1 MAARSTPTVPTPNA
15 DNRRVAA
22 ENFDRARQVIVTG
35 NYDYGISLLM
45 LCCKIDPG
53 NFLYRQALRRAQ
65 KEKYGNNLRGSR
77 FAFFT
82 TPRYKAKVKNAKA
95 KRDYLKV
102 LEYAEDVFYRNPW
115 DLGTQMDMA
124 QSFDALGLLDL
135 AVFTLDQARQKW
147 SQDSTLNRALARLF
161 EKRGDFQQAIG
172 LWQMVKEAN
181 PHDVEA
187 SHKAK
192 DLAASETIAKGGYEE
207 AAAGTKDSPIVARM
221 EAAALD
227 KQDKIGRDLAPL
239 LKRIEADPTEPTLY
253 VQLSHLY
260 KRHHQDDRA
269 RAALQQ
275 GLGPTGNHF
284 SIQLEL
290 MELELAPFRTNLEL
304 TDAKLKALKAKATE
318 TEGDDADFD
327 GPTEDDLQKTRA
339 KLKKEILNREVQIL
353 RTRAERFP
361 ADLNQRLE
369 LGIRLMKGDQLDD
382 AITELQQA
390 RRDDKLKARASLY
403 LGVCFKKRNN
413 WRLAQRNFEEALQV
427 LGTHDEPTRKEVL
440 YQLATGSAENNELA
454 RALDL
459 GHELANLDYNYKGIG
474 KLIDDWQNRLQ
485 QA

>member
-1 MAARSTPTVPTPNA
+1 M
-15 DNRRVAA
+15 
-22 ENFDRARQVIVTG
+22 
-35 NYDYGISLLM
+35 
-45 LCCKIDPG
+45 
-53 NFLYRQALRRAQ
+53 
-65 KEKYGNNLRGSR
+65 
-77 FAFFT
+77 
-82 TPRYKAKVKNAKA
+82 
-95 KRDYLKV
+95 KV

-115 DLGTQMDMA
+115 DLGTQMDVA

-284 SIQLEL
+284 TIQLEL

-304 TDAKLKALKAKATE
+304 TDAKLKALKAKAVE
-318 TEGDDADFD
+318 DDGDFD

-339 KLKKEILNREVQIL
+339 KLQKEILNREVQIL
-353 RTRAERFP
+353 RTRADRFP

-427 LGTHDEPTRKEVL
+427 LGGNDEPTRKEVL

-474 KLIDDWQNRLQ
+474 KLIDDWQTRLQ
-485 QA
+485 KA